1 MTRHI
6 TDIDFTFVSSIDP
19 GDGLMYMVY
28 DATVPDSYRVE
39 ISSLSYYVFR
49 QASPDWE
56 ASDTVTVGAA
66 AGTFE
71 TGAGIDT
78 LAVQTIT
85 WPMRLFGGSDDD
97 QINPS
102 KSHFDPGA
110 IYKLEA
116 YGGAGND
123 TINGGNAADTL
134 YGDKADSFTG
144 NPVIASVTLAPYD
157 TRGDGNDIV
166 FGYGGDDTI
175 EGNGGDDQLHG
186 GDGSDTIDGGAG
198 SDFLYGGPRG
208 HGYLDILTG
217 GADSDAFMLSYSDG
231 TSSAGSSF
239 WSGYFA
245 SSAQDF
251 AGTAVGDVIQNIAD
265 ETTEEIAKGIIGA
278 SLGAAG
284 GVLAETFVNLVES
297 LIAAAEPDSAN
308 QDAMV
313 VTDFDP
319 RRDVLMLPLQ
329 QHASETLTT
338 KVVTAIQVPGGEG
351 DAKALEFSAGG
362 KVYAYVELSADFLSA
377 MGIAANSNA
386 AAQVLNNLVNLS
398 STLQTL
404 NGTVG
409 FSNLVSSTISDALPG
424 GGFLAPQASLA
435 LDLGV
440 NVYGAVGGLVTSN
453 GQSDTFGHTLAGTDY
468 TDILS
473 TNSQVIGFGKLI
485 LATNAAYIHGF
496 GGGDVIY
503 GTASADTLFGDDG
516 NDFVYGFVSATNG
529 DGGVDPESV
538 SGGAGDDMLYGG
550 GSAGVFDGGTGSDT
564 FGVVYLTLEGSAMQL
579 EVDLTAG
586 YAAEQKA
593 PADTTAPVSSTAPFP
608 GTGPNK
614 VPNSYVLTGIEN
626 AIGGPLND
634 WIKAANGSRIE
645 GGPGADYLDANAGN
659 VTVSYST
666 STRGVTVQLLQ
677 DGAKA
682 SGGDAEGDVIGYTDI
697 NDVARLIGSAKG
709 DTLGAYIDY
718 SSSQNEPFILTGGG
732 GSDTFQFLGTN
743 GPGAVIVSDFTAS
756 ATEHDLFDV
765 RALGTTSFDE
775 ISQDGNS
782 FVVETSPG
790 GSVLLFVD
798 MANYVAPLTAADF
811 LFAPS
816 GNPVSVAA
824 RDDAY
829 VVQEGQALTLTAP
842 IGVTFND
849 RDTSAVSLLAG
860 PAHGTLQLA
869 GDGSFRY
876 TPAAGYSGID
886 TFSYRSSNGAST
898 DDARVSLFVVPVAT
912 AATTTL
918 DLLALSPE
926 EQIAATYAAF
936 GGRAADAAGF
946 DFWVA
951 QHASGL
957 PAQGP
962 GTVLANIANA
972 FAIGAEA
979 KALYPFLANPQGA
992 SDAQIGAFLGS
1003 VYDNLFNRAPDA
1015 AGLGYWTSEIRHD
1028 LQAGRLVG
1036 SVLVDIMGGA
1046 QDSPTGKDLT
1056 SLMGKVAVSL
1066 AFVEQQALHH
1076 MPWQGAADTAA
1087 AAALLDPVT
1096 AEPYSVLIGIRN
1108 GEFLVANHG

>member
-1 MTRHI
+1 
-6 TDIDFTFVSSIDP
+6 D
-19 GDGLMYMVY
+19 L
-28 DATVPDSYRVE
+28 
-39 ISSLSYYVFR
+39 
-49 QASPDWE
+49 
-56 ASDTVTVGAA
+56 
-66 AGTFE
+66 
-71 TGAGIDT
+71 
-78 LAVQTIT
+78 
-85 WPMRLFGGSDDD
+85 
-97 QINPS
+97 INPA
-102 KSHFDPGA
+102 KSGFGPDA

-116 YGGAGND
+116 YGGSGND
-123 TINGGNAADTL
+123 TINGGDDDDKL
-134 YGDKADSFTG
+134 YGDTADSFTG

-157 TRGDGNDIV
+157 TRGDGNDII

-175 EGNGGDDQLHG
+175 EGNGGNDQLHG

-217 GADSDAFMLSYSDG
+217 GEGSDAFMLSYSDDG
-231 TSSAGSSF
+231 SSSGSSF

-297 LIAAAEPDSAN
+297 LLASGTPASVK

-329 QHASETLTT
+329 NTASETLTAT
-338 KVVTAIQVPGGEG
+338 VVTAIQVPGGEG

-377 MGIAANSNA
+377 MGIAADSDA
-386 AAQVLNNLVNLS
+386 ASQILNNLVNLS
-398 STLQTL
+398 STLESI
-404 NGTVG
+404 NGDVG
-409 FSNLVSSTISDALPG
+409 FTNLVSSKISNALPG
-424 GGFLAPQASLA
+424 GGFQSQQASLP
-435 LDLGV
+435 LDSAV
-440 NVYGAVGGLVTSN
+440 TVFGAVGGLVVSN
-453 GQSDTFGHTLAGTDY
+453 GESQSFGHTLAGTDY

-473 TNSQVIGFGKLI
+473 TNPTVIGFSQLT
-485 LATNAAYIHGF
+485 LATTAAYIHGF

-516 NDFVYGFVSATNG
+516 NDFVYSFVSTDNS
-529 DGGVDPESV
+529 DGGIDPESV

-564 FGVVYLTLEGSAMQL
+564 FGVVHLPLLGPAKQL

-586 YAAEQKA
+586 YAAERAA
-593 PADTTAPVSSTAPFP
+593 PADTKAPVSSTAPFP

-614 VPNSYVLTGIEN
+614 VPNSYELISIEN
-626 AIGGPLND
+626 AIGGKLND

-645 GGPGADYLDANAGN
+645 GGPGADYLNAKAGN
-659 VTVSYST
+659 VTLSYST
-666 STRGVTVQLLQ
+666 STQGVTVQLLQ
-677 DGAKA
+677 DGSKT
-682 SGGDAEGDVIGYTDI
+682 SGGDAEGDVIGYTNI
-697 NDVARLIGSAKG
+697 NDVARLIGSTQD

-718 SSSQNEPFILTGGG
+718 SSSQKEAFILTGGG

-743 GPGAVIVSDFTAS
+743 GPGAVIISDLSVTGTDRDLIDVS
-756 ATEHDLFDV
+756 
-765 RALGTTSFDE
+765 ALGTTSFDE

-798 MANYVAPLTAADF
+798 MGTFTGTLTAADF
-811 LFAPS
+811 RFAS
-816 GNPVSVAA
+816 AGGPVSVAT

-829 VVQEGQALTLTAP
+829 IVEQGQSLTVSARD
-842 IGVTFND
+842 GVTLND
-849 RDTSAVSLLAG
+849 RDASLVSLLAG

-869 GDGSFRY
+869 GDGSFGY
-876 TPAAGYSGID
+876 VSDAGYSGID
-886 TFSYRSSNGAST
+886 TFSYRSSNGVSA
-898 DDARVSLFVVPVAT
+898 DDARVSLYVVPVAT

-918 DLLALSPE
+918 DLLALSAE

-946 DFWVA
+946 EFWVG
-951 QHASGL
+951 QYESGL

-962 GTVLANIANA
+962 GTVLANIANS
-972 FAIGAEA
+972 FAVGAEA
-979 KALYPFLANPQGA
+979 KVLYPFLANPQGA
-992 SDAQIGAFLGS
+992 SNAQIGAFLDS
-1003 VYDNLFNRAPDA
+1003 VYNNLFNRAPDA
-1015 AGLGYWTSEIRHD
+1015 AGLGYWTNEIRHD
-1028 LQAGRLVG
+1028 LQAGHLVG
-1036 SVLVDIMGGA
+1036 SVLVDIMSGA
-1046 QDSPTGKDLT
+1046 QNSAAGKDIT

-1066 AFVEQQALHH
+1066 AFVEQQELHH
-1076 MPWQGAADTAA
+1076 MRWQDASDTAA
-1087 AAALLDPVT
+1087 SAVLLDPVT
-1096 AEPYSVLIGIRN
+1096 AEPHSVLIGIRN
-1108 GEFLVANHG
+1108 GEFLVANHAPGT

>member
-1 MTRHI
+1 MTRQI
-6 TDIDFTFVSSIDP
+6 TDIDFTFVSSINP

-28 DATVPDSYRVE
+28 DATVADSYQVE

-78 LAVQTIT
+78 LSVQTIT
-85 WPMRLFGGSDDD
+85 WPMRLFAGSGDD
-97 QINPS
+97 QINPATS
-102 KSHFDPGA
+102 GFDPGA

-116 YGGAGND
+116 YGGSGND
-123 TINGGNAADTL
+123 TINGGSDDDTL
-134 YGDKADSFTG
+134 YGDKANSFTG
-144 NPVIASVTLAPYD
+144 NPVIASVTLASYD
-157 TRGDGNDIV
+157 TQGDGDDII
-166 FGYGGDDTI
+166 FGYGGNDTI

-208 HGYLDILTG
+208 RGYLDVLTG
-217 GADSDAFMLSYSDG
+217 GADSDAFMLSYSDSG
-231 TSSAGSSF
+231 SNSGSSF

-245 SSAQDF
+245 ASAQDF
-251 AGTAVGDVIQNIAD
+251 ASTAVGDVIQNIAD

-284 GVLAETFVNLVES
+284 GVLAETFVNLIES
-297 LIAAAEPDSAN
+297 LIASATPASAN

-329 QHASETLTT
+329 KTVSETLTAT
-338 KVVTAIQVPGGEG
+338 VVTAIQVPGGEG

-377 MGIAANSNA
+377 MGIAADSDA

-398 STLQTL
+398 SALESK
-404 NGTVG
+404 NGAVG
-409 FSNLVSSTISDALPG
+409 FTNLVSSTISNALPG
-424 GGFLAPQASLA
+424 GGFQSQQATLP

-440 NVYGAVGGLVTSN
+440 EVFGAVGGLVISN
-453 GQSDTFGHTLAGTDY
+453 GESQTFGHVLAGTDY

-473 TNSQVIGFGKLI
+473 TNSKVIGFDQLT
-485 LATNAAYIHGF
+485 LATTAAYIHGF

-516 NDFVYGFVSATNG
+516 NDFVYSFVSTVNG
-529 DGGVDPESV
+529 DGGIDPESV
-538 SGGAGDDMLYGG
+538 SGGAGDDTLYGG

-564 FGVVYLTLEGSAMQL
+564 FGVVHLPLLGPAKQL

-586 YAAEQKA
+586 YAAERAA
-593 PADTTAPVSSTAPFP
+593 PANTSAPVSSTAPFP

-614 VPNSYVLTGIEN
+614 VPNSYELISIEN
-626 AIGGPLND
+626 AIGGKLND
-634 WIKAANGSRIE
+634 WIKAANGSSIE
-645 GGPGADYLDANAGN
+645 GGAGADYLDANAGN

-666 STRGVTVQLLQ
+666 STQGVTVQLLQ
-677 DGAKA
+677 NGSKA

-697 NDVARLIGSAKG
+697 NDVARLTGSAKD

-732 GSDTFQFLGTN
+732 GSDIFQFLGTN
-743 GPGAVIVSDFTAS
+743 GPGAVAVSDFTVS
-756 ATEHDLFDV
+756 ATERDLFDV

-782 FVVETSPG
+782 FVVQTSPG
-790 GSVLLFVD
+790 GSVLLYVD

-811 LFAPS
+811 LFAAS
-816 GNPVSVAA
+816 NGSLSVVA

-829 VVQEGQALTLTAP
+829 IVHEGQSLTTTAQIGLTL
-842 IGVTFND
+842 ND
-849 RDTSAVSLLAG
+849 RDATNVSLLAG
-860 PAHGTLQLA
+860 PAHGTLKLA
-869 GDGSFRY
+869 GDGSFSY
-876 TPAAGYSGID
+876 TPAAGYFGVDS
-886 TFSYRSSNGAST
+886 FSYRSSNGGST
-898 DDARVSLFVVPVAT
+898 DDARVSLYVVPVSQ
-912 AATTTL
+912 AATPTL

-926 EQIAATYAAF
+926 QQIAATYAAF

-946 DFWVA
+946 EFWVG
-951 QHASGL
+951 QYESGL
-957 PAQGP
+957 PVQGR
-962 GTVLANIANA
+962 GMVLANIANS

-979 KALYPFLANPQGA
+979 QALYPLLANPPGA
-992 SDAQIGAFLGS
+992 SDAEIGAFLGS
-1003 VYDNLFNRAPDA
+1003 VYDKLFSRAPDA
-1015 AGLGYWTSEIRHD
+1015 AGLGYWANEIRQD
-1028 LQAGRLVG
+1028 LQAGRPVG
-1036 SVLVDIMGGA
+1036 SILVDFMSGA
-1046 QDSPTGKDLT
+1046 QDTAEGKDLT

-1066 AFVEQQALHH
+1066 AFVAQQELHH
-1076 MPWQGAADTAA
+1076 TQWQGASDMA
-1087 AAALLDPVT
+1087 AAALLLDPVS
-1096 AEPYSVLIGIRN
+1096 AEPHSVLIGIRN
-1108 GEFLVANHG
+1108 GEFLIANHG